1 MSFEIPKGINK
12 IPLSIRIDEEDY
24 NIIDKLSKKNK
35 KSYNFIINAM
45 IKYSIKNMDL
55 KDIKKIKKIDEN

>member
-1 MSFEIPKGINK
+1 MSFEIPKDINK
-12 IPLSIRIDEEDY
+12 IPLSIRISEEDY

-45 IKYSIKNMDL
+45 IKYSIKN
-55 KDIKKIKKIDEN
+55 IDKN